1 MMISLHPAAKGQICP
16 LAGLLLSCGKK
27 QKGDVYDMGMEC
39 ISVENMR
46 RSDQNTI
53 REKVPSLELMRRAA
67 AGIRMAGDFS
77 TDPVVICVGSGNNGG
92 DGFALAEILR
102 KEGMECRIL
111 TVSDHWSE
119 DSQYYKR
126 KAELLGAEVIPYEP
140 GTDQLDGA
148 AVIVDCL
155 LGTGF
160 QGEVRGK
167 YKQMIEEI
175 NQSEGFVVSCDINS
189 GMNGDSGQGSLIVH
203 SDQTVTV
210 GYVKTGLITENAGK
224 YMDLLT
230 VADIGIDLDYPE
242 DEIMSEK
249 VWKELTMQKTSEIK
263 KLDDGTQYLER
274 GGHRAFRCPEW
285 IDVVPV
291 VSR

>member
-1 MMISLHPAAKGQICP
+1 MSMN
-16 LAGLLLSCGKK
+16 
-27 QKGDVYDMGMEC
+27 C

-46 RSDQNTI
+46 KSDQATI

-67 AGIRMAGDFS
+67 AGIRMACDFS

-102 KEGMECRIL
+102 NEGMECQIL
-111 TVSDHWSE
+111 TVSDHWSK
-119 DSQYYKR
+119 DSSYYKQR
-126 KAELLGAEVIPYEP
+126 AELLGAEVLPYEA
-140 GTDQLDGA
+140 GTDQMEGA

-175 NQSEGFVVSCDINS
+175 NQSEGFVISCDINS

-203 SDQTVTV
+203 SDLTVTI

-224 YMDLLT
+224 FMDMLT
-230 VADIGIDLDYPE
+230 VADIGIDLDHQE
-242 DEIMSEK
+242 DEVLSEN
-249 VWKELTMQKTSEIK
+249 VWKQLTMQKTADVK
-263 KLDDGTQYLER
+263 TLDDGTKYLER
-274 GGHRAFRCPEW
+274 ADHRGFRCPEW
-285 IDVVPV
+285 LDTVPV

>member
-1 MMISLHPAAKGQICP
+1 MAGQ
-16 LAGLLLSCGKK
+16 LLSCDTGKE
-27 QKGDVYDMGMEC
+27 QKMSMDC

-46 RSDQNTI
+46 ESDQTTI
-53 REKVPSLELMRRAA
+53 REKVPSLKLMKRAA
-67 AGIRMAGDFS
+67 AGIWMAGDFS
-77 TDPVVICVGSGNNGG
+77 TDPVVICVGPGNNGG

-102 KEGMECRIL
+102 NEGMECQIL
-111 TVSDHWSE
+111 TVSDHWSK
-119 DSQYYKR
+119 DSMYYKQR
-126 KAELLGAEVIPYEP
+126 AELLGAEVLPYEP
-140 GTDQLDGA
+140 ETGQLEGA
-148 AVIVDCL
+148 AIVVDCL

-175 NQSEGFVVSCDINS
+175 NQTGAFVVSCDINS

-203 SDQTVTV
+203 SDQTVTI

-230 VADIGIDLDYPE
+230 VADIGIDLDHPE
-242 DEIMSEK
+242 DEVLSEK
-249 VWKELTMQKTSEIK
+249 VWKQLTLQKTSEIK